1 MTSDQDII
9 TRLDKISL
17 IMQDKARGLMVFY
30 DLMRSYG
37 VKFDGVVYRNSLNGT
52 QYRVTVEIV
61 KSEDDDE

>member
-1 MTSDQDII
+1 MTSDQDIM

-17 IMQDKARGLMVFY
+17 IMQDKAKGMMVFY

-37 VKFDGVVYRNSLNGT
+37 VKFDGVVYRDSLNGT

-61 KSEDDDE
+61 KPEDDDE